1 MSLLISISVVVVNI
15 ILIISLW
22 YLAPT
27 FVHSTKDSESKFR
40 NKRLL
45 FIGICIVVLN
55 IVGGLIGLP
64 FMLVNKKGKIRG
76 INTTKYTDI

>member
-1 MSLLISISVVVVNI
+1 MSAVISISVVIVNI
-15 ILIISLW
+15 ILIIGLW

-55 IVGGLIGLP
+55 VVGGIIGLP
-64 FMLVNKKGKIRG
+64 FMLVNKKGKISG
-76 INTTKYTDI
+76 INITKYTAI